1 MAANLVDILKGYI
14 TPDVISQAS
23 NTLGDSEGGISKAI
37 SSSISTLLSGLV
49 YKSQD
54 HNVMGNVM
62 NLVNDNASHSGEVLS
77 NLPSLLTGYGNSSA
91 LSLGSKLL
99 GLLFGNNQSDV
110 TDVIART
117 SGIKGSSATSLLG
130 MAAPLLLSYL
140 AKSGTSLSDL
150 TSMLSSQKESILSGV
165 PSGMNLGFGATID
178 KDTSRTINEVNKSAS
193 SSVKWLVPLLIILAG
208 LAALFYFSKG
218 CNRKE
223 DTTVIT
229 ETETI
234 DTLTTKEGET
244 IDSST
249 VALGNFF
256 KFKLPNGTE
265 LNAPEFGIENKLNT
279 WLMDN
284 SKMVDKTTW
293 FNFDRLLFDT
303 GKATL
308 RPESQEQLG
317 NIVEILKAYPKVE
330 LKIGG
335 YTDNVGD
342 PAANLKLSDE
352 RAKSVMYEIVKMG
365 IATERLQAEG
375 YGEKFPVASNDT
387 EEGKALNR
395 RIAVRVTKK

>member
-130 MAAPLLLSYL
+130 MVGPLLLSYL

-223 DTTVIT
+223 DTTVVT
-229 ETETI
+229 ETV
-234 DTLTTKEGET
+234 DTLTTKAEEVV
-244 IDSST
+244 DSSAS
-249 VALGNFF
+249 VLGNFF

-352 RAKSVMYEIVKMG
+352 RAKSVMNEIVKMG